1 MKKFVCFFITLCVVL
16 VFTSSRTT
24 ISNDSRVGT
33 KASNF
38 SIGNEENVVEL
49 EQYRGK
55 FVVLNMWTSADAVTR
70 LENIELNK
78 IARNN
83 PEIVH
88 MGVNFDRSKALFRE
102 VVSLDS
108 LAVSSQFF
116 CEIQDRPSFEKRWG
130 SIDKPCTF
138 LINGKGVIVAVNPTI
153 NEIETAIKR

>member
-1 MKKFVCFFITLCVVL
+1 MKKFVCLLITLCVVL

-83 PEIVH
+83 PQSVH

-153 NEIETAIKR
+153 KEIETAIK

>member
-1 MKKFVCFFITLCVVL
+1 MITLCVVL

-83 PEIVH
+83 PQIVH

-153 NEIETAIKR
+153 EEIETAIK

>member
-1 MKKFVCFFITLCVVL
+1 MKKFVCLLITLCVVL

-83 PEIVH
+83 PQIVH

-102 VVSLDS
+102 VVTLDS

-153 NEIETAIKR
+153 EEIETAIK

>member
-1 MKKFVCFFITLCVVL
+1 MKKFVCLLITLCVVL

-83 PEIVH
+83 PQIVH

-108 LAVSSQFF
+108 LAASSQFF

-153 NEIETAIKR
+153 KEIETAIK

>member
-1 MKKFVCFFITLCVVL
+1 

-33 KASNF
+33 KAANI

-49 EQYRGK
+49 EQFRGK
-55 FVVLNMWTSADAVTR
+55 FVVLNMWTSADAITR
-70 LENIELNK
+70 IENIELNK
-78 IARNN
+78 IARDNDKL
-83 PEIVH
+83 VH

-108 LAVSSQFF
+108 LAVSSQYF

-130 SIDKPCTF
+130 DINKPCTF
-138 LINGKGVIVAVNPTI
+138 LINGNGVIVAVNPTLK
-153 NEIETAIKR
+153 EILTAIK

>member
-1 MKKFVCFFITLCVVL
+1 MKKFVCLLITLCVVL

-70 LENIELNK
+70 LETIELNK

-83 PEIVH
+83 PQIVH

-153 NEIETAIKR
+153 KEIETAIK

>member
-1 MKKFVCFFITLCVVL
+1 ML

>member
-1 MKKFVCFFITLCVVL
+1 MKKFVCLLITLCVVL

-78 IARNN
+78 IAHNN
-83 PEIVH
+83 PQIVH

-153 NEIETAIKR
+153 KEIETAIK

>member
-1 MKKFVCFFITLCVVL
+1 MKKFVCLLITLCVVL

-70 LENIELNK
+70 FENIELNK

-83 PEIVH
+83 PQIVH

-153 NEIETAIKR
+153 KEIETAIK

>member
-1 MKKFVCFFITLCVVL
+1 
-16 VFTSSRTT
+16 
-24 ISNDSRVGT
+24 
-33 KASNF
+33 
-38 SIGNEENVVEL
+38 
-49 EQYRGK
+49 
-55 FVVLNMWTSADAVTR
+55 
-70 LENIELNK
+70 
-78 IARNN
+78 
-83 PEIVH
+83 

-153 NEIETAIKR
+153 KEIETAIK

>member
-1 MKKFVCFFITLCVVL
+1 MKKFVCLLITLCVVL

-83 PEIVH
+83 PQIVH

-153 NEIETAIKR
+153 EEIETAIK

>member
-1 MKKFVCFFITLCVVL
+1 MKKFVCLLITLCVVL

-24 ISNDSRVGT
+24 ISNDSRVGA

-83 PEIVH
+83 PQIVH

-153 NEIETAIKR
+153 EEIETAIK

>member
-1 MKKFVCFFITLCVVL
+1 MKKFVCLLITLCVVL

-83 PEIVH
+83 PQIVH

-116 CEIQDRPSFEKRWG
+116 CEIQDRHSFEKRWG

-153 NEIETAIKR
+153 NEIETAIK

>member
-1 MKKFVCFFITLCVVL
+1 MKKFVCLLITLCVVL

-83 PEIVH
+83 PQIVH

-153 NEIETAIKR
+153 KEIETAIK

>member
-1 MKKFVCFFITLCVVL
+1 MKKFVYLLITLCVVL

-83 PEIVH
+83 PQIVH

-153 NEIETAIKR
+153 KEIETAIK